1 MISFHLI
8 FSLLSTWCLVF
19 LAKDVPGLPAPL
31 STTPLFL
38 LLSPPLFCSLA
49 RPCGFAPSLSLPFSF
64 SVLCLDSLTKDC
76 QGFQPLLSFPSPLI
90 SLTPSLLPHCFVRR
104 LCCCRTLI
112 SRVLGEFRSIFL
124 LLRCLNCLAKDV
136 SGFST
141 LAPSPLVSSF
151 CVAFG
156 LFWLLFVCLSCV
168 GSSLSDQFRLS
179 RLTGVLE
186 SSDQRRVRVLN
197 TPHPPP

>member
-1 MISFHLI
+1 MSSFSGQRRARATSA
-8 FSLLSTWCLVF
+8 SLHHPSLSVALSS
-19 LAKDVPGLPAPL
+19 PL
-31 STTPLFL
+31 LFFG
-38 LLSPPLFCSLA
+38 SSLW
-49 RPCGFAPSLSLPFSF
+49 FAPSLSLPFSF

-186 SSDQRRVRVLN
+186 SSDQRRVRILN